1 MNKKAIIVGY
11 KGQDGTLLKAS
22 LEKQGFQV
30 VGVGRGQLSLPD
42 SSGIN
47 LGAGFSVANTDQ
59 VSALVDAVRPSE
71 IYYLAAHHVSSE
83 QNGSDNSPSEY
94 DSYHRAH
101 VVGLLNFLWAI
112 RNYSPTSRIFYAASS
127 LIFSGHHGLIQNEET
142 PFSPVGFYG
151 LTKTQGILICR
162 EFRER
167 YGIYTAVGILYN
179 HESALRKEG
188 FLSKKLISSAHK
200 ISLGLKQE
208 LVLGNLSAE
217 TDWGYA
223 PDYIDAFQ
231 YITRAT
237 NPDDYVIATGES
249 HSVEEFAKIVFS
261 YFGLNY
267 VNYVRES
274 TNVLNRHVPRKVGD
288 SSKLRNLTGW
298 KPTHDFTTMVQ
309 TLVCDYLENHKFSG
323 LR

>member
-1 MNKKAIIVGY
+1 MEKIAIIVGD
-11 KGQDGTLLKAS
+11 KGQDGTILKVS

-30 VGVGRGQLSLPD
+30 VGVGRGRMSVPD
-42 SSGIN
+42 SIAIKLDSD
-47 LGAGFSVANTDQ
+47 FSVANTNQ

-94 DSYHRAH
+94 DAYHQAH

-112 RNYSPTSRIFYAASS
+112 RNYSPNSRIFYAASS
-127 LIFSGHHGLIQNEET
+127 LIFSGKHGPIQNEET
-142 PFSPVGFYG
+142 PFTPVGFYG

-179 HESALRKEG
+179 HESALRQER

-200 ISLGLKQE
+200 ISLGLQQE

-217 TDWGYA
+217 ADWGYA

-231 YITRAT
+231 YITRAP
-237 NPDDYVIATGES
+237 NPDDYVVATGES

-261 YFGLNY
+261 CFGLNY
-267 VNYVRES
+267 ANYVRES
-274 TNVLNRHVPRKVGD
+274 TTVLNRHVPRKVGD
-288 SSKLRNLTGW
+288 SSRLRNLTGW
-298 KPTHDFTTMVQ
+298 KPTHDFRTMVQ
-309 TLVCDYLENHKFSG
+309 TLVCDYLETHKVCG
-323 LR
+323 LA